1 MHSIKQAQQDLLG
14 RLQQFA
20 NAADGTA
27 VKQAAQPLTGA
38 QQGSIASSFSSVLRA
53 IDTDQ
58 HRASAATAAVSSG
71 ESDDLVGAMVESM
84 RASVSFTALLQVRN
98 KVATAFDD
106 IMRMPL

>member
-14 RLQQFA
+14 RLQQLA
-20 NAADGTA
+20 SAADGSA
-27 VKQAAQPLTGA
+27 VKQAAQPLSGS
-38 QQGSIASSFSSVLRA
+38 QPGSIANSFSSVLRA
-53 IDTDQ
+53 IDADQ
-58 HRASAATAAVSSG
+58 HRASAATEAVSRG

-84 RASVSFTALLQVRN
+84 RASVSFTALLQVCN